1 MQINT
6 DIIGELVEELGL
18 LLALSFDLYI
28 GRMQKFHLGNVHY
41 CRCQGHSSRSYVIWG
56 VK

>member
-6 DIIGELVEELGL
+6 DIIGELVQELGL

-56 VK
+56 V